1 MVLQCFYQIN
11 DYVQPNN
18 GAVEYA
24 AVLVVSGSKD
34 KGMTVGKI
42 TAVLE
47 LYTIGFV
54 VDVWSNMKLL
64 SSFC

>member
-11 DYVQPNN
+11 DYVQPND

-42 TAVLE
+42 TAVIHNI

-54 VDVWSNMKLL
+54 VDV
-64 SSFC
+64 

>member
-11 DYVQPNN
+11 DYVQPND

-54 VDVWSNMKLL
+54 VDV
-64 SSFC
+64 